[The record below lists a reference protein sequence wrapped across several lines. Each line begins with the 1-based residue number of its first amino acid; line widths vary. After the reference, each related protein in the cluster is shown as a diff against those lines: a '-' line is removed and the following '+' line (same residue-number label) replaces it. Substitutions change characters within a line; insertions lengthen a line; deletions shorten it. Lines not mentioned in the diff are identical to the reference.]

1 LIKSKKIKIPEEL
14 YRQEQIGVD
23 MGATLTKLI
32 SPNDGQLH
40 CSLIETQNQ
49 QEIISHLKENIGAHH
64 YHINF
69 TGGKAFELYE
79 QFSSLVSTQLID
91 EFEANTGGIVALFE
105 LQKKKP
111 LPKSIIVSLGTGTSI
126 ILNKNNK
133 MEHLGGSA
141 MGGGMLMA
149 LNAILDLSS
158 EHASFMQSIH
168 KANRLNV
175 DLQVKDIYSEHDER
189 VVGIFREFT
198 ASTLGKINSALEPQK
213 LNSAD
218 IGASIN
224 NAIGENIGLIS
235 CLFAAQHSVDTI
247 LYLGGFLHE
256 NTMLK
261 RVLKTL
267 CRMHQKKCIFL
278 QNSEFAGALGAY
290 LL

>member
-1 LIKSKKIKIPEEL
+1 MIKTKKIKISKEL
-14 YRQEQIGVD
+14 YWQEQIGVD
-23 MGATLTKLI
+23 MGATLTKII
-32 SPNDGQLH
+32 SPNDGQLQ
-40 CSLIETQNQ
+40 CTLGKTQNQ
-49 QEIISHLKENIGAHH
+49 KEIIRYLKEKIGGNH
-64 YHINF
+64 YQVNF
-69 TGGKAFELYE
+69 TGGKAFEMYE
-79 QFSSLVSTQLID
+79 EFSSLVSTQLID
-91 EFEANTGGIVALFE
+91 EFEANKEGICALFK
-105 LQKKKP
+105 LKKNKP
-111 LPKSIIVSLGTGTSI
+111 LPESIIVSLGTGTSI

-149 LNAILDLSS
+149 LKTILDFPI

-168 KANRLNV
+168 NANRLKV
-175 DLQVKDIYSEHDER
+175 DLQVKDIYSEHDTR
-189 VVGIFREFT
+189 VSGIFREFT
-198 ASTLGKINSALEPQK
+198 ASTLGKINSKSELQK

-235 CLFAAQHSVDTI
+235 CLFAAQHSVNTI
-247 LYLGGFLHE
+247 LYLGGFLHD